1 MTLDNLQ
8 YALYLNNCILL
19 DKIKAVND
27 TVNGVVST
35 DINEL
40 KKQNALL
47 QEEIN
52 SLNTIVDSINRTV
65 I

>member
-19 DKIKAVND
+19 DKIKAIND
-27 TVNGVVST
+27 AVNGVVST